1 MPKENRPE
9 TAREADLC
17 RQLAQRDQYIKQL
30 QQRLKR
36 RDQPP
41 PPTPRPPGGGFDGGW
56 MGG

>member
-1 MPKENRPE
+1 MPKENRWE
-9 TAREADLC
+9 TAREADLR

-41 PPTPRPPGGGFDGGW
+41 PPTPRPSGGSFDGGW
-56 MGG
+56 MGW